1 MKVLVV
7 GANGRVG
14 SHLVNKLVENEHFVY
29 AGTRKDNLRSTSK
42 NARYVH
48 IDLL

>member
-14 SHLVNKLVENEHFVY
+14 SSLVNKLVENGHFVY
-29 AGTRKDNLRSTSK
+29 AGTRRENLTSSSET
-42 NARYVH
+42 Y
-48 IDLL
+48 